1 MSGFWGG
8 FALAWGVMLLA
19 IILWCVYL
27 AIRDYRDVL
36 RSRRALAWSQAQAAR
51 DHACAQAIA
60 DAIREERLDALGS
73 YATQRL
79 FNLEDEEQES

>member
-8 FALAWGVMLLA
+8 FALAWAVMLLA

-27 AIRDYRDVL
+27 AVSDYRDVL
-36 RSRRALAWSQAQAAR
+36 RARRALAWSRAQAAR
-51 DHACAQAIA
+51 DHACAQVVA
-60 DAIREERLDALGS
+60 DAIREERLEALDS

-79 FNLEDEEQES
+79 FNLEAEEQES